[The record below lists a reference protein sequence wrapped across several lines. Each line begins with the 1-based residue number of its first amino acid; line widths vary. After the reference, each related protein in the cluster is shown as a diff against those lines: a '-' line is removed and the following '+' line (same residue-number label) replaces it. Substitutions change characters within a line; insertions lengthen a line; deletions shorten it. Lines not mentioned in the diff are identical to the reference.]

1 MKCLV
6 VCSFLAAAV
15 FSPAAVFAHGVD
27 VSDVTGRTDVRTVK
41 FGYTDGEPMLF
52 AKVKVYSPSRPD
64 VTVQETIA
72 DRDGYFNFIP
82 FEDGDWRLTAED
94 GMGHKG
100 EIIVTVAGGA
110 GQGAAKTKEEA
121 HAPASAG
128 TLPMYI
134 AIVLGLSLI
143 CNVFAFWYLAGRK
156 LKKVGADYAH
166 K

>member
-1 MKCLV
+1 MKYLLFSTV
-6 VCSFLAAAV
+6 LALILPAVAAG
-15 FSPAAVFAHGVD
+15 HGVE
-27 VSDVTGRTDVRTVK
+27 VSDITGQRSVRTVR
-41 FGYTDGEPMLF
+41 FGYTDGSPMLF

-64 VTVQETIA
+64 VTVQESIA
-72 DRDGYFNFIP
+72 DLNGYFSLIP
-82 FEDGDWRLTAED
+82 FENGDWRLTAED

-100 EIIVTVAGGA
+100 EIFITVAED
-110 GQGAAKTKEEA
+110 T
-121 HAPASAG
+121 APGTAETARASASAG

-143 CNVFAFWYLAGRK
+143 CNVFAFWYLRGKK

>member
-15 FSPAAVFAHGVD
+15 FFPAAVLAHGVD

-64 VTVQETIA
+64 VTVQESIA
-72 DRDGYFNFIP
+72 DLNGYFSLIP
-82 FEDGDWRLTAED
+82 FENGDWRLTAED

-100 EIIVTVAGGA
+100 EIFITVAEDTA
-110 GQGAAKTKEEA
+110 PGAAETA
-121 HAPASAG
+121 RASASAG
-128 TLPMYI
+128 SLPMYI

-156 LKKVGADYAH
+156 LKKAGADHAH